1 MYRLWNFLRMIC
13 KDVFWFLLGLAVL
26 FFVFMVARDVWYRA
40 GSPYSVYTE
49 PSLRTNPVMKRIVP
63 QVEIRIMED
72 SNVYS

>member
-26 FFVFMVARDVWYRA
+26 FFVFMAARDVWN
-40 GSPYSVYTE
+40 
-49 PSLRTNPVMKRIVP
+49 RTNPVMNRVVP
-63 QVEIRIMED
+63 QVEIKVMED